1 MNYSK
6 NYFFYMLVY
15 VSIFSFFDFYTNKF
29 YSRIWKK
36 KTFNEK
42 IKLIFYLIVH
52 NLIFYIIF
60 FTFLFILYYYKQIN
74 WKESFA
80 YLLVTILIP
89 LHWVTNN
96 NQCAVTVEQNKLLE
110 IPEDYGFRD
119 FYTILTDT
127 YPKASDKSKVR
138 DKLYYGYLITAMIST
153 LIITIIK
160 FRK

>member
-60 FTFLFILYYYKQIN
+60 FTFLFILYYYKQIT

-80 YLLVTILIP
+80 YLLVTIAIP

-96 NQCAVTVEQNKLLE
+96 NKCAVTVEQNKLLE

-119 FYTILTDT
+119 FYAILTDI
-127 YPKASDKSKVR
+127 YPRGSDKSKVR

-153 LIITIIK
+153 LIITILK
-160 FRK
+160 LRK